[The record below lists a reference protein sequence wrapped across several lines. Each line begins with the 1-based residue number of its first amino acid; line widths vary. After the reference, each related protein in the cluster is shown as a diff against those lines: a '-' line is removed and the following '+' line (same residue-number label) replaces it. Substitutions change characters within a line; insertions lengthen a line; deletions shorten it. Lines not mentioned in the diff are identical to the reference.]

1 MLLQIT
7 RDGILPIVGLVLVV
21 MSTSEAEPA
30 RAQSAPPRAQIPDLM
45 KLPGIINLGAT
56 TFRDGFLPTNPDCA
70 YFQYLRRNSWNEI
83 HDKNGKDVAAFKD
96 LEIDVTGAAS
106 QLACTT
112 PVKILGGALGF
123 HTIVPIAE
131 LQSSADPSGIV
142 LQDSGFGF
150 GDIFIAAYLQMPP
163 VMRNGQPIY
172 SQRFDLTFISPAGKF
187 DSGKDLNQSSGYWSV
202 NPYWA
207 GTWFLAQKWELTW
220 RAHYLYNFETSKIP
234 TSLIPNVRQLFK
246 NGQAGQATWVNFTLG
261 YAVTQKFSVGLT
273 GYYLRQLTDDEL
285 NGHAYDGGK
294 EEALYM
300 GPGFHYDFNPKN
312 AMNINVYLP
321 VEDKNRPSE
330 GVQFNLVYGHIF

>member
-1 MLLQIT
+1 
-7 RDGILPIVGLVLVV
+7 
-21 MSTSEAEPA
+21 
-30 RAQSAPPRAQIPDLM
+30 M

-56 TFRDGFLPTNPDCA
+56 TFRDGFLPTNPGCA

-83 HDKNGKDVAAFKD
+83 HDKNGNEVSAFKD

-123 HTIVPIAE
+123 HTIIPVAE
-131 LQSSADPSGIV
+131 LHSSSDSSGIV
-142 LQDSGFGF
+142 LQDNGFGF

-163 VMRNGQPIY
+163 VMRNGRPIY

-187 DSGKDLNQSSGYWSV
+187 DSDKDLNQSSGYWSI

-207 GTWFLAQKWELTW
+207 ATWFPAPKWELTW
-220 RAHYLYNFETSKIP
+220 RAHYLYNFETGKIP
-234 TSLIPNVRQLFK
+234 TSLIPNVRRLFES
-246 NGQAGQATWVNFTLG
+246 GQAGQATWVNFTLG
-261 YAVTQKFSVGLT
+261 YAITEKLSIGLT
-273 GYYLRQLTDDEL
+273 GYYLRQLTDDKL
-285 NGHAYDGGK
+285 NGQTYSGGK
-294 EEALYM
+294 EESLYM
-300 GPGFHYDFNPKN
+300 GPGFHYEFNAKN

-321 VEDKNRPSE
+321 VEDKNRPSG